1 MCIPRVPL
9 LWEGTPTER
18 LPSCLVR
25 VAHHVCA
32 LRAWASSDHRAG
44 AGGRKGCRSP
54 AATSYASTRRRR
66 LINRRHQGWAWWH
79 EARIA
84 PLRRPRAPNAQ
95 GQPSETGAITRVV
108 TPHRRVLASQ
118 KSMAPGDDGCP
129 APDSFVLSMWVTACQ
144 MCGDAH
150 PLAVSVKWRRRHQWS
165 HYPLDKSPPHS
176 IQHRTLVL
184 LICGEGAD
192 GK

>member
-1 MCIPRVPL
+1 MISSVLGQVEPVCNARVPL
-9 LWEGTPTER
+9 LWESAPTER

-66 LINRRHQGWAWWH
+66 LIDRRHQGWAWWH

-95 GQPSETGAITRVV
+95 GQPSEAGAITRAV
-108 TPHRRVLASQ
+108 TPHRRVQASQ
-118 KSMAPGDDGCP
+118 KSMAGETMGALPLTRLYSP
-129 APDSFVLSMWVTACQ
+129 
-144 MCGDAH
+144 CG
-150 PLAVSVKWRRRHQWS
+150 
-165 HYPLDKSPPHS
+165 SPPARCTVT
-176 IQHRTLVL
+176 RTPSLCRL
-184 LICGEGAD
+184 SGAD
-192 GK
+192 AISGRTTPLTNRPRTAYNIGH